1 MPAEFL
7 SAEQRAA
14 YASFAEMPSL
24 SDLEKF
30 FFLDDFDRN
39 LIAQSR
45 VNSHRLG
52 VAVQIGTV
60 RYKGLFLEDPLA
72 VPWPVVDHLAEQ
84 LGVGDA
90 SQVKKYAV
98 RAQTAY
104 DHAWVIRDAY
114 GYHTF
119 DDRDSWTGRQ
129 LTRQF
134 RTFLHGR
141 AWTHAEGPVAL
152 FEQSVAWLRRHRVLL
167 PGVTVL
173 ERLVGS
179 VRERADA
186 RMYAVVAKQVRRA
199 DAVLPG
205 ALSGLLVV
213 PEGSRVSEL
222 EKLRQAPR
230 RTSGTEMVRALQRV
244 DNLAGFGL
252 GRVKVSKVPVRRMKT
267 LAKYG
272 AGSKAPALDRLVE
285 PRRTAT
291 LLAVTRSLEAEA
303 IDDAL
308 DLFALLMATRLIS
321 PARRKSADERLRM
334 LPRLERASKLVAK
347 AGRVLVD
354 QLDLVDREGADLDVA
369 AMWTAVAEIAGAS
382 KEQVRAALEVVEE
395 LVPEEDGAAEA
406 AMRAVLVEKYH
417 TVRPFLRLLGE
428 SKALSAA
435 PGGRRVLA
443 AVRRLP
449 ELSRRQVSKKPLLPK
464 EIDAALVTAS
474 WKRTVYANPDLP
486 QGAVDR
492 DAYVVCVLEHLLR
505 ALTIRDVFA
514 SPSLRWADP
523 RAHLLAGAQWEA
535 IAEDVLASLSLTDPV
550 QKHLN
555 GKVMA
560 LDAAWRQMAARLEE
574 AGEDALVSVVTP
586 AGGGRARLSVEK
598 LGGLGESESL
608 AWLRAVCQAM
618 LPRIDLPE
626 LLLEVHAWTGF
637 LDAYVHLADISTRMH
652 DLPKTLVALLISE
665 ACNVGLTPVIK
676 AGDEALTR
684 GRLSHVDQNYV
695 RGETHAAANAILVEH
710 QGRVPIVAAW
720 GGGLLA
726 SVDGLRFVVPVKTI
740 NAGPSPKYYGY
751 KRGLTWLNAVN
762 DQVAG
767 IGQMVVPGTP
777 RDSLYILDCL
787 INLDAGPKPEV
798 VTTDQASDMVFGIF
812 SMLGYRFAPRFADL
826 GDQRF
831 WRSDLPDG
839 SNGGYG
845 ALEAIARNKVNIKKV
860 ITQWPDMVRVAGSLV
875 TNQVRAYDLLR
886 MFARQGHPT
895 PLGQAFAEYGRID
908 KTLHLLSML
917 DPIDSSYRRSLGKQ
931 LSVQESRH
939 RLARKICHGNAGKI
953 RQAYREGQEDQL
965 AALGLVLNAVVL
977 WNSKY
982 LSAIVDQLR
991 AQGVPVKDE
1000 DVARLSPLG
1009 HAHLN
1014 CLGRYAIASS
1024 APDKGLRP
1032 LQAAALPQ
1040 DATAPVVL
1048 DEDGV

>member
-1 MPAEFL
+1 
-7 SAEQRAA
+7 
-14 YASFAEMPSL
+14 
-24 SDLEKF
+24 
-30 FFLDDFDRN
+30 
-39 LIAQSR
+39 
-45 VNSHRLG
+45 
-52 VAVQIGTV
+52 
-60 RYKGLFLEDPLA
+60 
-72 VPWPVVDHLAEQ
+72 VDA
-84 LGVGDA
+84 
-90 SQVKKYAV
+90 
-98 RAQTAY
+98 R
-104 DHAWVIRDAY
+104 R
-114 GYHTF
+114 
-119 DDRDSWTGRQ
+119 
-129 LTRQF
+129 
-134 RTFLHGR
+134 
-141 AWTHAEGPVAL
+141 GPVAL

-179 VRERADA
+179 VRERADV

-199 DAVLPG
+199 DAGLPA

-213 PEGSRVSEL
+213 PPGSRISEL
-222 EKLRQAPR
+222 EKLRQAPK

-252 GRVKVSKVPVRRMKT
+252 GRVAVSKVPVRRMKT

-347 AGRVLVD
+347 AGRVLID
-354 QLDLVDREGADLDVA
+354 QLDLVDQEGADLDVA
-369 AMWTAVAEIAGAS
+369 AMWAAVAEIAGAS

-406 AMRAVLVEKYH
+406 AMRAALVEKYN

-464 EIDAALVTAS
+464 EIDAVLVTAS
-474 WKRTVYANPDLP
+474 WKRAVYANPDLP

-492 DAYVVCVLEHLLR
+492 DAYVVCVLEHLMR

-550 QKHLN
+550 EQHLN
-555 GKVMA
+555 DMVLA
-560 LDAAWRQMAARLEE
+560 LDAAWKQMAARLEE

-586 AGGGRARLSVEK
+586 AEGGGARLSVEK
-598 LGGLGESESL
+598 LGALGESESL
-608 AWLRAVCQAM
+608 AWLRAACQAM

-637 LDAYVHLADISTRMH
+637 LDVYVHLADISTRMN
-652 DLPKTLVALLISE
+652 DLPRSLVALLVSE
-665 ACNVGLTPVIK
+665 ACNVGLTPVSK

-695 RGETHAAANAILVEH
+695 RGETHAAANAILIEH
-710 QGRVPIVAAW
+710 QGKVPIVAAW

-751 KRGLTWLNAVN
+751 KRGITWLNAVN

-798 VTTDQASDMVFGIF
+798 VTTDQASDSDMVFGIF

-831 WRSDLPDG
+831 WRADLPNG
-839 SNGGYG
+839 STGDYG
-845 ALEAIARNKVNIKKV
+845 VLEVIARNKVNTKKV
-860 ITQWPDMVRVAGSLV
+860 LTQWPDMLRVAGSLV

-886 MFARQGHPT
+886 RFARQGHPA
-895 PLGQAFAEYGRID
+895 PLGQAFAEYRRID
-908 KTLHLLSML
+908 KTMHLLSML
-917 DPIDSSYRRSLGKQ
+917 GPIDSSYRRSLGKQ

-965 AALGLVLNAVVL
+965 AVLGLVLNAVVL
-977 WNSKY
+977 WNSTY

-1000 DVARLSPLG
+1000 DLARLSPLG

-1032 LQAAALPQ
+1032 LGAAALPEVS
-1040 DATAPVVL
+1040 AASTTVVA
-1048 DEDGV
+1048 DDGV

>member
-7 SAEQRAA
+7 SAEQRTA
-14 YASFAEMPSL
+14 YVSFIEVPSL

-30 FFLDDFDRN
+30 FFLDSFDRN
-39 LIAQSR
+39 VIVQSR
-45 VNSHRLG
+45 ADSHRLG

-72 VPWPVVDHLAEQ
+72 VPWPVVDYLAEQ
-84 LGVGDA
+84 LGICDA
-90 SQVKKYAV
+90 SQVKKYAEWPK
-98 RAQTAY
+98 TTY
-104 DHAWVIRDAY
+104 EHAWMIRDAY

-119 DDRDSWTGRQ
+119 DDTNSWSERQ

-179 VRERADA
+179 VRERADV
-186 RMYAVVAKQVRRA
+186 RMYTVVAKQVRRA
-199 DAVLPG
+199 DPGLPG
-205 ALSGLLVV
+205 ALSDLLVV

-222 EKLRQAPR
+222 EKLRQAPK

-252 GRVKVSKVPVRRMKT
+252 GRVAVSKVPVRRMKT

-308 DLFALLMATRLIS
+308 DLFALLIATRLIG

-354 QLDLVDREGADLDVA
+354 QLDLVDHEGADLDVA
-369 AMWTAVAEIAGAS
+369 GMWAAVAEIAGAS
-382 KEQVRAALEVVEE
+382 KEQVRAALEVVED
-395 LVPEEDGAAEA
+395 LVPEEDGTAGA
-406 AMRAVLVEKYH
+406 AMRAALVAKYN

-428 SKALSAA
+428 STALAAA

-443 AVRRLP
+443 AVRRLS
-449 ELSRRQVSKKPLLPK
+449 ELSRWQVGKKPLLPM

-474 WKRTVYANPDLP
+474 WKRTVYANPDLS

-492 DAYVVCVLEHLLR
+492 DAYVVCVLEHPMR

-514 SPSLRWADP
+514 APSLRWADP

-535 IAEDVLASLSLTDPV
+535 VAEDVLASLSLTDLV
-550 QKHLN
+550 QEHLN
-555 GKVMA
+555 GKVLA
-560 LDAAWRQMAARLEE
+560 LDAAWKQMAARLEE
-574 AGEDALVSVVTP
+574 AGEDALVSVVIP

-598 LGGLGESESL
+598 LGALGESKSL
-608 AWLRAVCQAM
+608 AWLRAACQAM
-618 LPRIDLPE
+618 LPRDDLPE
-626 LLLEVHAWTGF
+626 LLLEVHVWTGF
-637 LDAYVHLADISTRMH
+637 L
-652 DLPKTLVALLISE
+652 
-665 ACNVGLTPVIK
+665 
-676 AGDEALTR
+676 
-684 GRLSHVDQNYV
+684 
-695 RGETHAAANAILVEH
+695 
-710 QGRVPIVAAW
+710 
-720 GGGLLA
+720 
-726 SVDGLRFVVPVKTI
+726 DGLRFVVPVKTI

-798 VTTDQASDMVFGIF
+798 VTTDQASDSDMVFGIF

-831 WRSDLPDG
+831 WRAELPDG
-839 SNGGYG
+839 TTGVYG
-845 ALEAIARNKVNIKKV
+845 VLEAIARNKVNTKKV
-860 ITQWPDMVRVAGSLV
+860 LTQWPDMLRVAGSLV

-886 MFARQGHPT
+886 MFARQGSPT

-908 KTLHLLSML
+908 KTMHLLSML
-917 DPIDSSYRRSLGKQ
+917 DPMDSSYRRSLGKQ

-939 RLARKICHGNAGKI
+939 RLARKICHGNAGRI

-965 AALGLVLNAVVL
+965 AALGLVVNAVVL
-977 WNSKY
+977 WNSRY
-982 LSAIVDQLR
+982 LSAIVEQLR
-991 AQGVPVKDE
+991 ARGVPVKDE

-1009 HAHLN
+1009 HAHLT

-1032 LQAAALPQ
+1032 LGAAALPE
-1040 DATAPVVL
+1040 ASAAVVE
-1048 DEDGV
+1048 EDGV

>member
-7 SAEQRAA
+7 SAEHRAA
-14 YASFAEMPSL
+14 YVSFIEVPSL

-30 FFLDDFDRN
+30 FFLDSFDRN
-39 LIAQSR
+39 VIAQSR
-45 VNSHRLG
+45 ADSHRLG

-72 VPWPVVDHLAEQ
+72 VPWPVVDYLAEQ
-84 LGVGDA
+84 LGIGDA
-90 SQVKKYAV
+90 SQVKKYAE
-98 RAQTAY
+98 RPKTTY
-104 DHAWVIRDAY
+104 EHAWMIRDAY

-119 DDRDSWTGRQ
+119 DDTNSWSERQ

-179 VRERADA
+179 VRERADV
-186 RMYAVVAKQVRRA
+186 RMYTVVTKQVRRA
-199 DAVLPG
+199 DPHLPT
-205 ALSGLLVV
+205 ALSDLLVV
-213 PEGSRVSEL
+213 PEGSRISEL
-222 EKLRQAPR
+222 EKLRQAPK

-244 DNLAGFGL
+244 DNLAAFGL
-252 GRVKVSKVPVRRMKT
+252 SRVAVSKVPVRRMKT

-334 LPRLERASKLVAK
+334 LPRLERAFKLVAK

-354 QLDLVDREGADLDVA
+354 QLDLVDQEGADLDVA
-369 AMWTAVAEIAGAS
+369 AM
-382 KEQVRAALEVVEE
+382 RAA
-395 LVPEEDGAAEA
+395 
-406 AMRAVLVEKYH
+406 LVEKYH

-428 SKALSAA
+428 LKALSAA
-435 PGGRRVLA
+435 QGGRRVLA

-449 ELSRRQVSKKPLLPK
+449 ELSRRQVSKKPLLPR

-474 WKRTVYANPDLP
+474 WKRAVYANPDLP

-514 SPSLRWADP
+514 TPSLRWADP
-523 RAHLLAGAQWEA
+523 RAHLLAGARWES

-550 QKHLN
+550 QEHLN
-555 GKVMA
+555 GKVLA
-560 LDAAWRQMAARLEE
+560 LDAAWKQMDARLEE

-598 LGGLGESESL
+598 LGALGESESL
-608 AWLRAVCQAM
+608 AWLRAACQAM

-637 LDAYVHLADISTRMH
+637 LDAYVHLADISTRMNH
-652 DLPKTLVALLISE
+652 LPTSLVALLISE

-676 AGDEALTR
+676 AGEEALTR

-695 RGETHAAANAILVEH
+695 RAETHAAANAILIAH
-710 QGRVPIVAAW
+710 QGKVPIVASW

-751 KRGLTWLNAVN
+751 KRGITWLNAVN

-787 INLDAGPKPEV
+787 INLDAGPKPEL
-798 VTTDQASDMVFGIF
+798 VTTDQASDSDMVFGIF

-831 WRSDLPDG
+831 WRAELPDG
-839 SNGGYG
+839 TTSAYG
-845 ALEAIARNKVNIKKV
+845 VLEAIARNKLNTKKV
-860 ITQWPDMVRVAGSLV
+860 IAQWPDMLRVAGSLV

-886 MFARQGHPT
+886 MFARQGSPT

-908 KTLHLLSML
+908 KTMHLLSML
-917 DPIDSSYRRSLGKQ
+917 DPMDSSYRRSLGKQ

-939 RLARKICHGNAGKI
+939 RLARKICHGNSGRI

-965 AALGLVLNAVVL
+965 AALGLVINAVVL
-977 WNSKY
+977 WNSRY

-1000 DVARLSPLG
+1000 FVARLSPLG

-1032 LQAAALPQ
+1032 LGAAALPEVG
-1040 DATAPVVL
+1040 AASAAVV
-1048 DEDGV
+1048 DDDGV